1 MARGVSNVVKKGES
15 NRAPWVRLGL
25 GTRFRK
31 KSIRKPHQGGYV
43 DSTRTPQ
50 LNRKDHRK
58 TPAAPRSF
66 KEEQATE
73 HMYTS
78 QHMRISA
85 GLVRHQKM
93 HHFRSEEN
101 LPNAKTWTIETRNNG
116 TMKGRT
122 GEIMIHMSYQNPYHR
137 DKSKCDR
144 SHIVLCLG
152 EEGIVGEG

>member
-1 MARGVSNVVKKGES
+1 MLPGFCCNWEHDLERNQSES
-15 NRAPWVRLGL
+15 HTKVAL
-25 GTRFRK
+25 
-31 KSIRKPHQGGYV
+31 S
-43 DSTRTPQ
+43 TPQ
-50 LNRKDHRK
+50 ERLNSTEKITEK

-101 LPNAKTWTIETRNNG
+101 LPNAKTWAIESRKNG